1 MKKKLSLLTFAFALC
16 MLILSTS
23 HADGTV
29 ISVSPLSKVVQE
41 SNINKTFD
49 ITINITNSPAVIQW
63 MLRVSWNPA
72 VLKLKG
78 NPREGTFLSNVG
90 STTFLY
96 KNINN
101 TLGRIGEMTCI
112 LMVTGSASGNGDLAY
127 LTFNA
132 TAPGESGITIYAS
145 ALVTD
150 TSPPG
155 NATYT
160 TAPGQVI
167 VIPEFPTSMILPIF
181 IILTAAI
188 VISIKILRPKRLRE
202 YINP

>member
-1 MKKKLSLLTFAFALC
+1 MAN
-16 MLILSTS
+16 TS

-29 ISVSPLSKVVQE
+29 ISVSPLYTEVQE
-41 SNINKTFD
+41 SDINKTFD
-49 ITINITNSPAVIQW
+49 ITINITNSPPVIQW

-72 VLKLKG
+72 VLQLKG
-78 NPREGTFLSNVG
+78 NPKEGTFLSNVG

-112 LMVTGSASGNGDLAY
+112 IMTAGQSASGNGDLVY

-132 TAPGESGITIYAS
+132 TAPGESGIIIYES
-145 ALVTD
+145 ALVTA
-150 TSPPG
+150 TTPPA

-160 TAPGQVI
+160 VTPGQVI
-167 VIPEFPTSMILPIF
+167 VIPEFPASMILPLF

-188 VISIKILRPKRLRE
+188 VITIKILRPKRLRE